1 MHSSFTWIDWSVILI
16 MLVAMVWISARSSKQ
31 NKTSKDYY
39 LGGRSLH
46 SGMVGLSLF
55 ATLVS
60 TLSYLSY
67 TGEMVKYGP
76 VFLTGV
82 LSFPVAGW
90 VAGKF
95 IIPRIMRFNVT
106 SAYEI
111 LELQL
116 GKGSRLL
123 ATVFFIS
130 LRFLWMST
138 IVFATVRVALMPILG
153 LPEAWMPV
161 LCAGIILFTVF
172 FTTIGGLRAVVATDA
187 LQSII
192 MFLGALITIGVIFF
206 GLGDARA
213 TLKDPTLYSG
223 WIDWIWAPK
232 RGVRMTV
239 CNIFLMNLCWQ
250 ICTAGSD
257 QMAIQRYLSV
267 KDAQAAKRS
276 YNISLL
282 SSGTIK
288 VLLAVVGLM
297 VMAHFTVHPELLP
310 AGQDIHSAAD
320 ILFPTFIRIGLPA
333 GITGLIAA
341 ALMAAAIS
349 SLSSGL
355 NSVSSVIVED
365 VLKRLPA
372 YKGREFS
379 LRTNKWISVILGL
392 TVLASSFLVG
402 YVQGNLLDVTIKVVN
417 LFVAPLFILFFMAM
431 FSPVASDRGAIIGG
445 LAALAAEIGVSFF
458 GLFGFVQT
466 WNLFAAL
473 VVGIPVG
480 ILASWLEIK
489 LCGRKQL

>member
-1 MHSSFTWIDWSVILI
+1 MQSSFTWIDWSVILI
-16 MLVAMVWISARSSKQ
+16 MLAAMVGISWRSSRQ
-31 NKTSKDYY
+31 NKTSRDYY

-76 VFLTGV
+76 VFLAGV

-90 VAGKF
+90 VVDRF

-116 GKGSRLL
+116 GKGSRML

-153 LPEAWMPV
+153 LPAAWMPY

-192 MFLGALITIGVIFF
+192 MFLGALITIGVIYF
-206 GLGDARA
+206 GMKDAPG
-213 TLKDPTLYSG
+213 TLRDPSLYSG
-223 WIDWIWAPK
+223 WIDWIWGPR
-232 RGVRMTV
+232 RGVRMTA

-267 KDAQAAKRS
+267 KDARAARRS
-276 YNISLL
+276 YNISLI

-288 VLLAVVGLM
+288 VLLAIVGLM
-297 VMAHFTVHPELLP
+297 VMAYFTVNPQLLP
-310 AGQDIHSAAD
+310 AGEDIHSAAD

-365 VLKRLPA
+365 VLKKLPSF
-372 YKGREFS
+372 KGREFS
-379 LRTNKWISVILGL
+379 IRTTKWISALIGL
-392 TVLASSFLVG
+392 VVLASSFLVA

-417 LFVAPLFILFFMAM
+417 LVVAPLFVLFFMAM
-431 FSPVASDRGAIIGG
+431 FSPVRSDWGAIIGG
-445 LAALAAEIGVSFF
+445 LAALAAAIGVSFF
-458 GLFGFVQT
+458 GLFGFIQT
-466 WNLFAAL
+466 WNLFVAL

-480 ILASWLEIK
+480 MAASYL
-489 LCGRKQL
+489 LGRAKGR

>member
-16 MLVAMVWISARSSKQ
+16 MLAAMMWISARSSRQ

-76 VFLTGV
+76 VFLAGV

-90 VAGKF
+90 VVDRF

-116 GKGSRLL
+116 GKGSRML

-213 TLKDPTLYSG
+213 TLKDPSLYSG

-267 KDAQAAKRS
+267 KDAQAAQRS
-276 YNISLL
+276 YNISLI
-282 SSGTIK
+282 SDGSIK
-288 VLLAVVGLM
+288 VLLALVGLM

-333 GITGLIAA
+333 GVTGLIAA

-372 YKGREFS
+372 CKGREFS
-379 LRTNKWISVILGL
+379 LRMNKWISVLLGL

-466 WNLFAAL
+466 WNLFVAL

-480 ILASWLEIK
+480 IAVSWLEIK
-489 LCGRKQL
+489 LSGRKQL